1 MGILE
6 NPGYFGVDF
15 GIHRN
20 IQINERY
27 KLGFRWEMFNTF
39 NRANFGAPNTT
50 LGGATA
56 GQISTTLPARI
67 MQASLRFNF

>member
-1 MGILE
+1 
-6 NPGYFGVDF
+6 
-15 GIHRN
+15 
-20 IQINERY
+20 
-27 KLGFRWEMFNTF
+27 MFNTF

-50 LGGATA
+50 LGGTTA